1 MSGAEC
7 PAEYMGCRSV
17 PNVTIAPEVNQ
28 PRHCRLRFIF

>member
-7 PAEYMGCRSV
+7 PAEYMGRRSV

-28 PRHCRLRFIF
+28 PRYSRLGFIF